1 MRRLSTV
8 LPALPLMAGAL
19 ASAFIF
25 ANGGVWSVVC
35 GIIVII
41 VGVVASLG
49 NMSRGMLFMSIGLVG
64 ATVSSIMLAPASAPC
79 IGTDVGLQAT
89 VAAVSEGRSGIRAIV
104 EVHGIDAAGCE
115 PFRCRIIS
123 DQALQ
128 LLPGDIIEVHGNMQS
143 CDKFADI
150 PYMSVSALVDRADRV
165 SAVMIVGSD
174 NVKLIGRDNAW
185 HYRLAALRN
194 DLADAVYAS
203 GLSADASSLF
213 VAATLGTG
221 DAAVG
226 IKDRF
231 RATGLSHLLCVSGFH
246 VAIVAWLLSLL
257 LWPMKV
263 WSRAGR
269 LRYIVLIAGVWL
281 FAVFTGAQP
290 SAVRAAIMIS
300 AFFTGRLLQRTA
312 SPFNS
317 LVLAVGLMLVF
328 NPYWLYSIGFQL
340 SVSAVLGLLV
350 FATKL
355 NPVPMHYNR
364 LYWVANIFT
373 VPLAAMI
380 GTAPVV
386 LFWFHRLPLMSV
398 PVNALAAL
406 VFPLFLMIS
415 ASALIFSWSWLADL
429 ADAVCRFIMR
439 LCDSAVSIDGSVLEG
454 IYLSPLSFVG
464 LFAALAFLGLAVHLS
479 ASRRPL
485 FIAAVA
491 SMFLCAIPLQRAD
504 AEVIAMGD
512 SRGSHIL
519 LRQGSDCN
527 LLSSRGKIPVDISDY
542 MSVHHVDT
550 LINHD
555 EPYCIIS
562 QHKIGLACSKTDLG
576 ERVDILL
583 IDGSYRGNISSLID
597 AHNPRLVIIGANVDS
612 SNAAAIE
619 THCRLKNIK
628 THPLAQKALL
638 IRGESW

>member
-35 GIIVII
+35 GLIVII

-174 NVKLIGRDNAW
+174 NVKLIGRDKAW
-185 HYRLAALRN
+185 HYRLAALRS

-263 WSRAGR
+263 WGAGGAATLHCADSRGVALCR
-269 LRYIVLIAGVWL
+269 LHR
-281 FAVFTGAQP
+281 AQP

-328 NPYWLYSIGFQL
+328 NPYWLYSIGFHL

-355 NPVPMHYNR
+355 NPVPIHYNR
-364 LYWVANIFT
+364 LYRVANIFT

-406 VFPLFLMIS
+406 VFPLFFDDIS
-415 ASALIFSWSWLADL
+415 LGLDFSWSWLADL
-429 ADAVCRFIMR
+429 ADAVCRFIMH
-439 LCDSAVSIDGSVLEG
+439 LCDGAVSIDGSVLEG

-464 LFAALAFLGLAVHLS
+464 LFAALAFLGFGRAFLVPAAGLCLS
-479 ASRRPL
+479 RQWHRCSYVPYRCNEPMPKSL
-485 FIAAVA
+485 
-491 SMFLCAIPLQRAD
+491 PW
-504 AEVIAMGD
+504 VIAG
-512 SRGSHIL
+512 
-519 LRQGSDCN
+519 
-527 LLSSRGKIPVDISDY
+527 
-542 MSVHHVDT
+542 
-550 LINHD
+550 
-555 EPYCIIS
+555 
-562 QHKIGLACSKTDLG
+562 AA
-576 ERVDILL
+576 
-583 IDGSYRGNISSLID
+583 ISSCDRARIAIYYRAEEKFRLI
-597 AHNPRLVIIGANVDS
+597 
-612 SNAAAIE
+612 
-619 THCRLKNIK
+619 
-628 THPLAQKALL
+628 
-638 IRGESW
+638 

>member
-1 MRRLSTV
+1 
-8 LPALPLMAGAL
+8 
-19 ASAFIF
+19 
-25 ANGGVWSVVC
+25 
-35 GIIVII
+35 
-41 VGVVASLG
+41 
-49 NMSRGMLFMSIGLVG
+49 MSRGMLFMSIGLVG
-64 ATVSSIMLAPASAPC
+64 ATVSSIILAPASAPC

-415 ASALIFSWSWLADL
+415 ASALIFRGLGLQTLPMPCAAL
-429 ADAVCRFIMR
+429 
-439 LCDSAVSIDGSVLEG
+439 LCACATAR
-454 IYLSPLSFVG
+454 YLSTALCSRAYTFRHCPLSDYSQPWPFSAWPCILVPAAG
-464 LFAALAFLGLAVHLS
+464 LCLSRQWHRCSYVPYRCNEPMPKSLPWAIAGAA
-479 ASRRPL
+479 
-485 FIAAVA
+485 
-491 SMFLCAIPLQRAD
+491 
-504 AEVIAMGD
+504 
-512 SRGSHIL
+512 
-519 LRQGSDCN
+519 
-527 LLSSRGKIPVDISDY
+527 
-542 MSVHHVDT
+542 
-550 LINHD
+550 
-555 EPYCIIS
+555 
-562 QHKIGLACSKTDLG
+562 
-576 ERVDILL
+576 
-583 IDGSYRGNISSLID
+583 ISSCDMARIAIYYRAEEKFRLI
-597 AHNPRLVIIGANVDS
+597 
-612 SNAAAIE
+612 
-619 THCRLKNIK
+619 
-628 THPLAQKALL
+628 
-638 IRGESW
+638 